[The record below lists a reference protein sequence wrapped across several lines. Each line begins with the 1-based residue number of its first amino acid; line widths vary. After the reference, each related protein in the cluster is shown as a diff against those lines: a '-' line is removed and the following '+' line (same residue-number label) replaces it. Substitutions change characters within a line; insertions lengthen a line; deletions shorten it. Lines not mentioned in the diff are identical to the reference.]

1 VHSAAALRLGYVRAV
16 GPVDLR
22 RRAPGAKAPVLI
34 LGFNAGLEDLLHP
47 RRQRQGQRQRQRL
60 ALRAFVVPTL
70 RQAQGR
76 LLRKR
81 REGWGTRFVSC
92 GGEVKV
98 PVPRLFK
105 ERRDKDGPPGI
116 DPPFAKLI
124 RGGWFAK
131 VFFMSD
137 RVMSESAMSESTE
150 QIRELLDS
158 VYRVDSG
165 RILATLIRLLGDFDL
180 AEEAMHEAFAAALS
194 LWPKS
199 GVPGNPRPWLIS
211 TARFKAIDT
220 LRRRARFDASQD
232 EFVRYFEAQSISAE
246 RSNKNEE
253 HGLEDDYLEDD
264 RLRLIFTCCHPSLA
278 PDARVALTLREV
290 CGLTTE
296 EIAKAFLITPRT
308 LAQRVVRAK
317 AKIRETPI
325 RYEVPTPGELPE
337 RLGAVLQVIYLV
349 FNEGYSAAAG
359 AEVTRA
365 ELTGEAIRLGRLLVE
380 LHLTEL
386 GPEPEV
392 IGLLSLMLLQESR
405 RAARNSPT
413 GELILLENQDRALW
427 NREQIAEGVAL
438 LEKALQYR
446 QKSRRFGS
454 YTLQAAIAAV
464 HAEAESVAR
473 TDWRQIVALYDRLL
487 QVQPS
492 PVVQLNRA
500 VAIAMRDGPEA
511 GLTNIDAVLEHG
523 ELANYYL
530 AHSARADMC
539 RRLGR
544 TAEARASYEKA
555 LALTQQEPERQFL
568 QERIRQLK

>member
-1 VHSAAALRLGYVRAV
+1 MA
-16 GPVDLR
+16 
-22 RRAPGAKAPVLI
+22 
-34 LGFNAGLEDLLHP
+34 
-47 RRQRQGQRQRQRL
+47 
-60 ALRAFVVPTL
+60 
-70 RQAQGR
+70 
-76 LLRKR
+76 
-81 REGWGTRFVSC
+81 
-92 GGEVKV
+92 
-98 PVPRLFK
+98 
-105 ERRDKDGPPGI
+105 
-116 DPPFAKLI
+116 
-124 RGGWFAK
+124 
-131 VFFMSD
+131 D
-137 RVMSESAMSESTE
+137 RVVSEHSPEQKHD

-158 VYRVDSG
+158 LYRVDSG

-194 LWPKS
+194 LWPTS

-232 EFVRYFEAQSISAE
+232 ELVRYLEAQSSSAE
-246 RSNKNEE
+246 KSNENT
-253 HGLEDDYLEDD
+253 EDFLEDD
-264 RLRLIFTCCHPSLA
+264 RLRLIFTCCPPSLA
-278 PDARVALTLREV
+278 PEARVAVTLREV

-296 EIAKAFLITPRT
+296 EIAKAFLTTPRT
-308 LAQRVVRAK
+308 LAQRIVRAK
-317 AKIRETPI
+317 AKIREERIP
-325 RYEVPTPGELPE
+325 YEVPTPQELPE

-365 ELTGEAIRLGRLLVE
+365 ELTGEAIRLGRLLME
-380 LHLTEL
+380 LWPQ
-386 GPEPEV
+386 PEGVFPEGMGAE
-392 IGLLSLMLLQESR
+392 IMGLLSLMLLQESR

-427 NREQIAEGVAL
+427 NKEQIAEGVAL
-438 LEKALQYR
+438 LEKALGYPDKQR
-446 QKSRRFGS
+446 GKTQRKSRRFGS

-464 HAEAESVAR
+464 HAEAESVAA
-473 TDWRQIVALYDRLL
+473 TDWRQIVALYDELL
-487 QVQPS
+487 QIQPS

-511 GLTNIDAVLEHG
+511 GLAHIDAALQHG

-530 AHSARADMC
+530 AHSARADMY

-544 TAEARASYEKA
+544 TAEARSSYEKA

-568 QERIRQLK
+568 QE